1 MKAFVAFAIVA
12 LLFVASESPSVDA
25 AAELTQ
31 SIPSPGA
38 EIEDA
43 PDDLRLLFT
52 QDIEDAEISINGSGL
67 ATELDG
73 DEVSA
78 PLSASDEGDYV
89 VAWTVTSEVDG
100 RETSGEFQFTVRSA
114 EATEPLPEVDPEE
127 RAERVSEVS
136 DDNRT
141 EVLFWSVVGIA
152 GAALLALVFFYSRT
166 SIPTFGT
173 TRIEGGLPPPGE
185 SPPEHIG
192 GEDDDHR

>member
-1 MKAFVAFAIVA
+1 MKAFAFAIVA
-12 LLFVASESPSVDA
+12 LLFVASESRSVDA

-52 QDIEDAEISINGSGL
+52 QDIEDAEISINGSDL

-100 RETSGEFQFTVRSA
+100 RETRGEFQFTVRSA
-114 EATEPLPEVDPEE
+114 ETTEPLPEVDPEE
-127 RAERVSEVS
+127 RAERVAEVS

-192 GEDDDHR
+192 GEDDDHH